1 MAEINTDIKL
11 KASVSR
17 IVKWEQKTGKSIMT
31 AFSGDRIDLTTIV
44 QLVGELAEPKTSDA
58 QIDAYVEKN
67 GFESLMQLVME
78 ALVESGF
85 LPKDALNQ
93 LNK

>member
-44 QLVGELAEPKTSDA
+44 QLVGELAEPKISDA

-67 GFESLMQLVME
+67 GFESLMELVME
-78 ALVESGF
+78 ALVQSGF